1 LLGSYVNVSDTQDLV
16 LITTR
21 DAAGNITGRFDGA
34 GNIGKSKRW
43 NGELEITLPF
53 GWLGVDGLE
62 LKYVG
67 HYHGSS
73 LTDPVTG
80 AKRRV
85 SYRPLWH
92 QNWDLRHD
100 IKGSGLVWG
109 VSWAERASG
118 NAYFFNQSRIENY
131 GSVVRAFVEYNKFRY
146 GTVRVEA
153 IGLGGEKFYR
163 NRFIFNDTRASGVL
177 TQVINRER
185 SLDPRIQISL
195 SGKF

>member
-1 LLGSYVNVSDTQDLV
+1 M
-16 LITTR
+16 
-21 DAAGNITGRFDGA
+21 
-34 GNIGKSKRW
+34 
-43 NGELEITLPF
+43 
-53 GWLGVDGLE
+53 
-62 LKYVG
+62 KYVG

-80 AKRRV
+80 LDRRS

-100 IKGSGLVWG
+100 IKGSGFVWG
-109 VSWAERASG
+109 LSWAERASG
-118 NAYFFNQSRIENY
+118 NAYFYNQTRIENY
-131 GSVVRAFVEYNKFRY
+131 GPNVSIFAEYNKFKY
-146 GTVRVEA
+146 GTLRLEA
-153 IGLGGEKFYR
+153 IGLGGQKLYR

-185 SLDPRIQISL
+185 TLDPRIQISL